1 MADKIFEYHPA
12 SVVSLKIED
21 FSGPIDVL
29 YKLITENDAY
39 GSLYDI
45 RTFPLHLV
53 TDQFVFYLGQL
64 DKIDADV
71 ASDFIKIATTLLKIK
86 ASVLAY
92 VPVDDDGE
100 EFEAIDFDAETE
112 LRRRLEIYKI
122 VQDNVQILK
131 SREKIN
137 RINRQPKY
145 SDSDAIIVINKFN
158 INKLLDAFGEIVM
171 LMDERVQNPLGMQN
185 KTIPKDPYPLS
196 EESVRL
202 TKMLHTKKKV
212 GFYSLFD
219 KKITKGQVISDFQAL
234 LRLVSKQVLLV
245 KQESDKDE
253 IEIEFNPELDVEGVN
268 LEALASVDGSEEE

>member
-1 MADKIFEYHPA
+1 MAEKIFEYHPA

-21 FSGPIDVL
+21 FRGPIDVL

-92 VPVDDDGE
+92 VPVEDEGE
-100 EFEAIDFDAETE
+100 DFEATDSDAEAE

-122 VQDNVQILK
+122 VQDNVQNLK
-131 SREKIN
+131 SREKLN

-158 INKLLDAFGEIVM
+158 IDKLLDAFGEIVM

-202 TKMLHTKKKV
+202 TKMLHSKKKV

-219 KKITKGQVISDFQAL
+219 KKITRGQVISDFQAL

-253 IEIEFNPELDVEGVN
+253 IEIEFNPELDVEGIN
-268 LEALASVDGSEEE
+268 LEALASIDGSEEE